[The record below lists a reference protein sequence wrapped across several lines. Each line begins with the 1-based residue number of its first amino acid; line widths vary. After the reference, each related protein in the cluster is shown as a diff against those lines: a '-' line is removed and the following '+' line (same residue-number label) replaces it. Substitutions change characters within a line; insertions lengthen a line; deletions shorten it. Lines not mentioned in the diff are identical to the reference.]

1 MAATNRP
8 LPLFTPRT
16 LLAPTVGTGLLS
28 LAVFLPLTFVLAF
41 GLLPP
46 FWLGDSRG
54 ILTETVTAYSV
65 VFNLV
70 WNEIVYFLQPFV
82 PFFSLPTAFDYIPDL
97 QNSPG
102 VLAELWLRAGTTLG
116 AVVWAVSLLTF
127 RCYRRTDPVPG
138 YEYIGG
144 PRLWEGLTATRRA
157 VAAKKPDDKMEKTPL
172 FLAPDLP
179 LSTKQQNLSFAYIG
193 RQGSGKS
200 TTLRFLMQ
208 QLIERHDTKLI
219 VLDQQGDVAG
229 SWPNDDVIFFAPHDC
244 RSHAWDIGAD
254 IATNQQAQ
262 EFAVSLVEKT
272 GGDSVWPDGARIII
286 QAVIVALQLRHGT
299 NWGFVELVDA
309 LQLPPLELRDLVK
322 PVSNSVLNYLSTDH
336 EGEYTRTAIGFVTN
350 FQAAVLPLLRPL
362 ALSWG
367 ALPKAKRVS
376 LTQWLLDDTPS
387 QKTLILQN
395 STDFPD
401 ITAAWMR
408 QVIQKLVRI
417 SGSSGYGQ
425 NKDKR
430 LWFLLDEFPQL
441 GELPDLLIV
450 PETHRKNNVTLL
462 VTMQSISQIYST
474 YGKDDADGLL
484 SGLKTKVILR
494 PGQGSDLVA
503 MINKWL
509 GKLRYRDPRE
519 SWETEK
525 GTPKSLP
532 EHEADLITAKYL
544 EELGLNKTGV
554 DGLILGIG
562 ADAYRFRWPLQFWPK
577 QRPGTIPAAWSAVK
591 VQKTKGVK

>member
-1 MAATNRP
+1 MTSTSRP
-8 LPLFTPRT
+8 LALFTWRKPR
-16 LLAPTVGTGLLS
+16 AP
-28 LAVFLPLTFVLAF
+28 AVATTIFSAAIILPLTFIIVF
-41 GLLPP
+41 GLLPQSWLGQTRGVEIETVDALTTAARILRNKAFDIAQP
-46 FWLGDSRG
+46 FFPILPNFLRGSDWLSSLQQNPQQSAEFWLR
-54 ILTETVTAYSV
+54 LY
-65 VFNLV
+65 
-70 WNEIVYFLQPFV
+70 
-82 PFFSLPTAFDYIPDL
+82 
-97 QNSPG
+97 
-102 VLAELWLRAGTTLG
+102 TTLA
-116 AVVWAVSLLTF
+116 AVIWAVGLLAF
-127 RCYRRTDPVPG
+127 RSYRKTERLQGFEHVS
-138 YEYIGG
+138 G
-144 PRLWEGLTATRRA
+144 PRLWEGRAAVRRA
-157 VAAKKPDDKMEKTPL
+157 VATMKQEGEMEKTPL
-172 FLAPDLP
+172 FLAPDFP
-179 LSTKQQNLSFAYIG
+179 LSPQRQNLSFAYIG

-200 TTLRFLMQ
+200 TALRFLMQ

-229 SWPNDDVIFFAPHDC
+229 SWPDDDVIFFAPHDR

-254 IATNQQAQ
+254 IATRQQAQ
-262 EFAVSLVEKT
+262 EFAASLVEKT
-272 GGDSVWPDGARIII
+272 GGDSVWSDGARLIA
-286 QAVIVALQLRHGT
+286 QAVITALQLCHGT

-309 LQLPPLELRDLVK
+309 LQLPPLELRAFVERLDDG
-322 PVSNSVLNYLSTDH
+322 VLTYLSIDSD
-336 EGEYTRTAIGFVTN
+336 GEYTRTAIGFVTN
-350 FQAAVLPLLRPL
+350 LQAAALPLLRPL

-401 ITAAWMR
+401 ISAAWMR

-417 SGSSGYGQ
+417 SGSHGYGQ

-441 GELPDLLIV
+441 GKLPDLLTV

-474 YGKDDADGLL
+474 YGKDAADGLL
-484 SGLKTKVILR
+484 SGLQTKVILR

-519 SWETEK
+519 SWVTEK
-525 GTPKSLP
+525 GAPKSLP
-532 EHEADLITAKYL
+532 EHEAALITAKYL
-544 EELGLNKTGV
+544 EELGLQKRGV
-554 DGLILGIG
+554 DGLVLGIG

-577 QRPGTIPAAWSAVK
+577 QRPGTLPAAWSAVK
-591 VQKTKGVK
+591 TKKAKA